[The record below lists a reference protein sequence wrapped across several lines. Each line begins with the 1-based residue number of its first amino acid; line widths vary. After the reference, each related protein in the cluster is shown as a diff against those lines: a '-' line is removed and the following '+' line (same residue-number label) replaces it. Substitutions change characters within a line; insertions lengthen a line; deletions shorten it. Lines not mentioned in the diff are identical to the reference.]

1 MLKIIQNNIH
11 IFNLNKKAKNYFL
24 TFYNP
29 LNPLN
34 PLNLLQFLHIL
45 IADFILIFHF
55 SEYFFLGIAK

>member
-24 TFYNP
+24 TFYNS
-29 LNPLN
+29 LN

-45 IADFILIFHF
+45 IADFILLFHF